1 MSILDKI
8 EEKGIE
14 KGIEKGRQEG
24 RQEERKLI
32 AKTVLKEGAEIALVV
47 KATGLSKEEVE
58 KLEKKFNW
66 LGYPSH
72 YF

>member
-14 KGIEKGRQEG
+14 KG

-32 AKTVLKEGAEIALVV
+32 AKTLLKEGAEIALVV

-58 KLEKKFNW
+58 KLKKEI
-66 LGYPSH
+66 
-72 YF
+72 